1 MINNVLDF
9 IRATET
15 AAIAASQWVGT
26 GDKLSADKA
35 ATEAMRSRLNHI
47 DFAGII
53 RIGEG
58 KKDESYGLFGG
69 EKVGKHVGKNGAKV
83 YELAVDPIDGTRPTV
98 TSGPEALSVLAIAEE
113 KSLFKTEE
121 FYMNKLAYGPEIA
134 KKIELN
140 LKDPIP
146 RTIELASAV
155 SGKRP
160 SQMVVCILDR
170 PRHEKII
177 AELRAL
183 KVRIKLIQDC
193 DVSAAI
199 ATCIPDSGID
209 LMIGVGGS
217 PEGVITACAMKCL
230 RGGFQAQLAGSDGSL
245 KDGRVY
251 SIPDMVKGACA
262 FAATGITNGSLLKG
276 VRFTSQGPVTES
288 VVMRSETNTVRWVEA
303 YHEMNSFMPDNGK
316 GKTNV

>member
-1 MINNVLDF
+1 
-9 IRATET
+9 
-15 AAIAASQWVGT
+15 VGEH
-26 GDKLSADKA
+26 A
-35 ATEAMRSRLNHI
+35 
-47 DFAGII
+47 
-53 RIGEG
+53 
-58 KKDESYGLFGG
+58 
-69 EKVGKHVGKNGAKV
+69 GKNGAKV

-140 LKDPIP
+140 LRDPIP

-155 SGKRP
+155 TGKRP
-160 SQMVVCILDR
+160 SQMVVCLLDR

-230 RGGFQAQLAGSDGSL
+230 HGGFQAQLAGSDGSL

-251 SIPDMVKGACA
+251 SINDMVKGACA
-262 FAATGITNGSLLKG
+262 FAATGITDGSLLKG
-276 VRFTSQGPVTES
+276 VRFTSQGPVTAS

-316 GKTNV
+316 GKANV